1 MNFITRKRPTKGATT
16 PATYSNYKKGVG
28 VITNKINSQE
38 LYKLNLELD
47 NYYLIYSCIKG
58 VELGLIELSLL
69 SLAMLIGQMVYI
81 NNLLL
86 CLCLL
91 QVSKERLFS
100 VGCFQNWGGRLSHC
114 VCSYQLC

>member
-1 MNFITRKRPTKGATT
+1 M
-16 PATYSNYKKGVG
+16 
-28 VITNKINSQE
+28 
-38 LYKLNLELD
+38 
-47 NYYLIYSCIKG
+47 
-58 VELGLIELSLL
+58 IELSLL

-100 VGCFQNWGGRLSHC
+100 VGCFQNWEADSLTVSI
-114 VCSYQLC
+114 VMSYADMGHLNILRRGYKPPWLGIAPKHRVAAHNSTISTEASEV